1 MKVALYARVSTEQQ
15 IDNYSI
21 PLQRERLEAFC
32 TSKGWTHT
40 QEYIDAGYS
49 GSNLNRPALQQL
61 QKDIQNKKI
70 NMVIVYR
77 LDRLSR
83 SQRDTLYL
91 IEEVFLPHEVEFI
104 SLSETIDTTTAFGR
118 AAIGVLSVFAQLERE
133 TIHRTFMEAVITKW
147 YEKKDYGQV
156 VQRQLPM
163 AILG

>member
-61 QKDIQNKKI
+61 QKDIKNKKI

-77 LDRLSR
+77 LDRLEAKGYGESVPKAINKR
-83 SQRDTLYL
+83 MAKNYD
-91 IEEVFLPHEVEFI
+91 FLNEGDVLTEEFI
-104 SLSETIDTTTAFGR
+104 ERMTPEQQEIADQINRRTEFK
-118 AAIGVLSVFAQLERE
+118 VL
-133 TIHRTFMEAVITKW
+133 RTNYNLF
-147 YEKKDYGQV
+147 
-156 VQRQLPM
+156 
-163 AILG
+163 

>member
-61 QKDIQNKKI
+61 QKDIEHQKI
-70 NMVIVYR
+70 NAVIV
-77 LDRLSR
+77 
-83 SQRDTLYL
+83 
-91 IEEVFLPHEVEFI
+91 
-104 SLSETIDTTTAFGR
+104 
-118 AAIGVLSVFAQLERE
+118 
-133 TIHRTFMEAVITKW
+133 
-147 YEKKDYGQV
+147 
-156 VQRQLPM
+156 
-163 AILG
+163 